1 MSDFPAK
8 SKQLAY
14 WQTLIA
20 AAKLNPGL
28 LKAMQNDI
36 ELQWRMLVDSGQA
49 RGVQRDE
56 FIRWSV
62 RRRSASGSY
71 KEQIL
76 EHEDLQLRH
85 KFIQAMYG
93 RRQKNNAGLS
103 VRLKNPKKY
112 LSRSDYRPRFKPSKK
127 N

>member
-1 MSDFPAK
+1 MSDTPAK

-28 LKAMQNDI
+28 VKAMQNDI
-36 ELQWRMLVDSGQA
+36 ELQWRMLVNSGQA

-62 RRRSASGSY
+62 RRRSVSGSY
-71 KEQIL
+71 EEQIL

-85 KFIQAMYG
+85 KFIQEALYR
-93 RRQKNNAGLS
+93 RRQ
-103 VRLKNPKKY
+103 
-112 LSRSDYRPRFKPSKK
+112 
-127 N
+127 